1 MVWLLLHFTI
11 PDEISC
17 SPKHCCNSIAKSIR
31 FCTKILVILF
41 QMPLSTPPLAH
52 KGYASHRKQ
61 ITKARNV
68 CCKLFRKALILGSLM
83 WSHVPIILLKVFILS
98 KFINQNL
105 QPWKKLAFVRTT
117 LVRSFGISLLQLF
130 YMIFSPVKTDPSSFN
145 NFYFSAFCR
154 I

>member
-11 PDEISC
+11 PDEISY

-41 QMPLSTPPLAH
+41 QMPLSSPPLAH

-61 ITKARNV
+61 ITEARYF
-68 CCKLFRKALILGSLM
+68 CCNLFRKALILGSLM

-130 YMIFSPVKTDPSSFN
+130 YMIFSSVKTDPSSFN
-145 NFYFSAFCR
+145 KFYFSDFCR